1 MKVFTCPRPD
11 EVGKFCGIVDAFP
24 DIWEGCI
31 LDVGCW
37 SGNLKHV
44 FEERSVINRYFIA
57 NNKLWLKLMTS
68 LYKQFVLQ
76 ADPTNGAHMIVVMS
90 KK

>member
-31 LDVGCW
+31 LDVGCR

-44 FEERSVINRYFIA
+44 LEERSVRVRYLWVGSFPSCRCHCQLGKGIA
-57 NNKLWLKLMTS
+57 L
-68 LYKQFVLQ
+68 
-76 ADPTNGAHMIVVMS
+76 
-90 KK
+90 